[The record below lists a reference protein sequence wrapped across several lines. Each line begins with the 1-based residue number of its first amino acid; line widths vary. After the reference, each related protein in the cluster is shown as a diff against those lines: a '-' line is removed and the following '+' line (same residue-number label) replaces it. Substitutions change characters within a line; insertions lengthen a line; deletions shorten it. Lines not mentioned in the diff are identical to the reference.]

1 MKQKHVQIYV
11 LSLITASVFFFQNC
25 QMNQGFQANS
35 STSREAAGGSSDN
48 GSANDGSSGGGAGGG
63 TSGGGTVTP
72 DPGTGSTGQN
82 GQTPDLTA
90 KAAPS
95 FPSVDVWPP
104 AVDYSEFNSTGCAG
118 PLIGANRT
126 LNVGPGQTYT
136 ELTDVPWLS
145 LGAGDVV
152 NIYYRSTA
160 YKTKIGIISVANAQ
174 KPFIIN
180 GVTDSSCLKP
190 TLDGQGAVTATDSRA
205 MNFGSDIQESGIIT
219 IHRPPNT
226 SGSHKAK
233 YIIIQ
238 NLKIINVK
246 EGSTFK
252 DNTNATQTYGKFS
265 AAIYSPRV
273 DYLYIKNCEFINNAQ
288 ALFTNSKGGSE
299 IDFSSY
305 LILRGNYVDRSG
317 YNDDDHEHGA
327 YTQGYR
333 TLIEGNYFGQAQGGS
348 SVKDRSSATVFRYNK
363 VAVSARGL
371 DLVETEEEYYDN
383 VKSDPL
389 YHHAWVYGNVFVNDN
404 SSSMGFSIRIIHW
417 GFDNSSEHARAGT
430 LYFYNNTVLH
440 KGTDPTGSYWYT
452 SIFQMGSSG
461 YNADKPANYQ
471 ISAWENVFSNEAVS
485 TGYGKVEFRLLWDIG
500 KINFF
505 GTNYLTAD
513 WKRPTSPGV
522 LTENNSAV
530 IESASGVIEQSTLRP
545 IAASSIVNKGVTYTP
560 NFNSHAGVSGFSAAN
575 LAHASEFAMGSNN
588 IPYIKPKVLNGLRD
602 LGAFE
607 R

>member
-1 MKQKHVQIYV
+1 MKPIQIYLSV
-11 LSLITASVFFFQNC
+11 LVVFSLLLFQNC
-25 QMNQGFQANS
+25 QLNQGFQANVNDS
-35 STSREAAGGSSDN
+35 SSESG
-48 GSANDGSSGGGAGGG
+48 GSANGISGGGDLIA
-63 TSGGGTVTP
+63 S
-72 DPGTGSTGQN
+72 DPGTGATGQI
-82 GQTPDLTA
+82 GQTPDLTP
-90 KAAPS
+90 KVAPS
-95 FPSVDVWPP
+95 FPNVGVWPP
-104 AVDYSEFNSTGCAG
+104 AVDYGEFNSTGCAG

-126 LNVGPGQTYT
+126 LNVGPHKEYT

-152 NIYYRSTA
+152 NIYYRDTA
-160 YKTKIGIISVANAQ
+160 YKTKIGIISVATAQ

-180 GVTDSSCLKP
+180 GVTDSSCMKP
-190 TLDGQGAVTATDSRA
+190 VLDGQGAETATDSRA
-205 MNFGSDIQESGIIT
+205 MNFGADIQSSGLIN

-226 SGSHKAK
+226 SATFKAK

-246 EGSTFK
+246 AGSTFK
-252 DNTNATQTYGKFS
+252 DNVNTTQAYGKFS

-273 DYLYIKNCEFINNAQ
+273 DYLYVKNCEFINNAQ
-288 ALFTNSKGGSE
+288 ALFTNSKGGNE

-317 YNDDDHEHGA
+317 YSDDDHEHGV

-333 TLIEGNYFGQAQGGS
+333 TLIEGNYFGRAQGGS

-389 YHHAWVYGNVFVNDN
+389 YPHAWVYGNTFINDN
-404 SSSMGFSIRIIHW
+404 SSTMGFSIRMIHW
-417 GFDNSSEHARAGT
+417 GFDNSSAQARTGT

-440 KGTDPTGSYWYT
+440 KGTDATGHYWYT
-452 SIFQMGSSG
+452 SIFQMGSGG
-461 YNADKPANYQ
+461 YNADSPGQYQ
-471 ISAWENVFSNEAVS
+471 INAWENVFTNEAIS
-485 TGYGKVEFRLLWDIG
+485 SGYGQVEFRLLWDIG

-505 GTNYLTAD
+505 GTNYLTSN
-513 WKRPTSPGV
+513 WKKPTSGV
-522 LTENNSAV
+522 LTENNSLV
-530 IESASGVIEQSTLRP
+530 LESASAVVDQSTLLP
-545 IAASSIVNKGVTYTP
+545 LVTSLILNKGVTYAP
-560 NFNSHAGVSGFSAAN
+560 NFSPHASVPGFSSGN

-588 IPYIKPKVLNGLRD
+588 VPFIKPKGLNGLRD